1 LRFTDGMQLDLN
13 CDLGEGEPFA
23 RTRALMR
30 HATSV
35 NVACGV
41 HAGDAATMERC
52 VQLTQKLGVRIG
64 AHPGVAGAFGRAE
77 VKLTGNEFQ
86 TLLLQQVGAL
96 HRLTEV
102 HRVRLHHVKLHGSL
116 YHAVERNVE
125 LGRCYVETLG
135 RWFGGLRIYARAGGQ
150 VAALGRK
157 LGVAVWEEAFADRA
171 YRPDGS
177 LVAREEPGALLTRPA
192 EITRRVHELRA
203 GRGIL
208 AMDGYRLPLRVRTI
222 CVHGDTPGAIR
233 LLGAAS
239 RALAG
244 PGKAG

>member
-1 LRFTDGMQLDLN
+1 MQIDLN

-30 HATSV
+30 HASSV
-35 NVACGV
+35 NVACGG

-52 VQLTQKLGVRIG
+52 IRLARELGVRVG
-64 AHPGVAGAFGRAE
+64 AHPGVAGNFGRGE
-77 VKLTGNEFQ
+77 VKLTASEFQ
-86 TLLLQQVGAL
+86 ILLLQQVGAL
-96 HRLTEV
+96 HRLAEV
-102 HRVRLHHVKLHGSL
+102 HRVRLHHVKVHGSL
-116 YHAVERNVE
+116 YHAVERDAE
-125 LGRCYVETLG
+125 LGRCYVETVG

-157 LGVAVWEEAFADRA
+157 LGVAVWEEVFADRA

-177 LVAREEPGALLTRPA
+177 LVPRKESGALLTRPA
-192 EITRRVHELRA
+192 EITRRVRELKA
-203 GRGIL
+203 GQGIL
-208 AMDGYRLPLRVRTI
+208 AVDGSRLPLRARTI

-244 PGKAG
+244 PRKAG